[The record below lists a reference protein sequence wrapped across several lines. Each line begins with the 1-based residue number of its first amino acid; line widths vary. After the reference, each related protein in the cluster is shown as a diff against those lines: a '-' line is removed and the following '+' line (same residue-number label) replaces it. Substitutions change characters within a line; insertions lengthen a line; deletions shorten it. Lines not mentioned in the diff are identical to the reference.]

1 MDEHGGGSKVTGI
14 RQIVRLKELLHK
26 WQNVTLSPKGTNEH
40 PFQSSN
46 MNSNGNNFHGGISPA
61 ITKRLK
67 STNVCCDSDDESCQ
81 SPEPP
86 HGVPKEKV
94 EEEFGFDHTGGL
106 TIPCEIETFKY
117 LLQCMENHQRDHGAH
132 DPQHD
137 SAGSSLAIEG

>member
-14 RQIVRLKELLHK
+14 RQIVRLRELLHK
-26 WQNVTLSPKGTNEH
+26 WQNVTLSPKATNEH

-46 MNSNGNNFHGGISPA
+46 MNSNGNNFHGGISHA

-86 HGVPKEKV
+86 HGVPKVLLEKV

-117 LLQCMENHQRDHGAH
+117 LLQCMENHQRDH
-132 DPQHD
+132 
-137 SAGSSLAIEG
+137 AGSSLAIEG